1 MTNQVYGNMYNES
14 SKKERISIEQ
24 MNSGSALIWTLVSAL
39 IIFLIWAPFQQGLF
53 NGQSIDFEKPI
64 YWAGVWAAALLLLAV
79 VAFFKHMRIA
89 NKREITAV
97 GVWLLPLTYI
107 LSSFVA
113 VSHYLAMD
121 MILVMGISAIFFTI
135 GVFLLQHRS
144 ANRVMRAALL
154 WTTYLI
160 VIYGFINWFGQRMF
174 AGSLV
179 GWFSHVVSNGVYT
192 DAVMTDSNGLR
203 LTSVFQYANTY
214 AAFLMAMLFAV
225 LFTASRSLKLY
236 DRLIHGFMLVPI
248 ILSIALTLSRGGL
261 VMLPIVFIVLLLL
274 LKPTQ
279 QLVWIVNLA
288 VSAAISFI
296 VLQPI
301 TDMGLSLN
309 QVYNGAEAFKGW
321 ALLIGASAVN
331 AALIWLSGRY
341 LQPLFERKFEKWSA
355 RRTASLWLP
364 LGGLVVIAV
373 LAFLLIGTGLKNV
386 LPDNVRTRVEN
397 INFQQHSVLERIT
410 FYKDS
415 MKMVADYPIL
425 GGGGG
430 AWAVM
435 YEKYQNNPYISNQT
449 HNYFLQY
456 LDETGIVGILVLL
469 AFLVYVF
476 YQYLRSYYR
485 EQDEEKKHGYFF
497 YFLIAFSILAHSLL
511 DFNMSY
517 VYVSI
522 LVFFSLGG
530 MAAAIE
536 AVPLSRVKKT
546 PESANTDTDLAK
558 RTGIPTLYATCA
570 GVVAV
575 VLLIFSGRYVAAAGD
590 AQEAYALLQGTEQRS
605 YEEVRE
611 PLDRALKIRPT
622 DPTTVSQLAAVLQS
636 VYSSTQ
642 DANYLNEAEALL
654 LKAYERES
662 HSKAIL
668 NQLGAIYVSKNE
680 PEKSFRLLADNL
692 DKFNWD
698 MSWYEQVIGQAVTAS
713 YLSLNAGDTEA
724 QKAAAQIGIHTYN
737 RMLAGVEHLKTL
749 PEGQLQGRD
758 FTVTSMTTLNAGKAM
773 FLNGQTEEAAATLKN
788 ILTDDFAN
796 TENADTALW
805 YLIALKKLG
814 QEDPAVY
821 NKLMD
826 VNSSVKKQ
834 IDELGSSTF

>member
-1 MTNQVYGNMYNES
+1 MTNQVYGNMYDES

-24 MNSGSALIWTLVSAL
+24 MNSGTALIWTLVSAL

-53 NGQSIDFEKPI
+53 NGQSIEFEKQI
-64 YWAGVWAAALLLLAV
+64 YWAAVWSAALLLLGL
-79 VAFFKHMRIA
+79 VAFFKHLRIA
-89 NKREITAV
+89 NYREIAAV

-121 MILVMGISAIFFTI
+121 MILVMCISATFFTL

-144 ANRVMRAALL
+144 ASRVMRAALL

-179 GWFSHVVSNGVYT
+179 NWFSHVVENGIYK

-225 LFTASRSLKLY
+225 LFTASRSIKLH

-261 VMLPIVFIVLLLL
+261 VMLPVVFIVLLLL
-274 LKPTQ
+274 LKPAQ
-279 QLVWIVNLA
+279 QLIWIINLVISA
-288 VSAAISFI
+288 VISFI

-301 TDMGLSLN
+301 TDLGLSLN
-309 QVYNGAEAFKGW
+309 QVYNGADAFKGW

-331 AALIWLSGRY
+331 AALIWLTGRY
-341 LQPLFERKFEKWSA
+341 LKPLFESKFEKWST

-364 LGGLVVIAV
+364 LGGLLVVAV
-373 LAFLLIGTGLKNV
+373 LGFLLIGTGLKNA
-386 LPDNVRTRVEN
+386 LPENVRIRVEN

-415 MKMVADYPIL
+415 MKMVADYPVL

-435 YEKYQNNPYISNQT
+435 YEQYQNNPYVSNQT

-456 LDETGIVGILVLL
+456 LDETGIVGILILL
-469 AFLVYVF
+469 SFLIYVF

-485 EQDEEKKHGYFF
+485 EQDEEKKQGHFF
-497 YFLIAFSILAHSLL
+497 YFLIAFSILAHSVL

-530 MAAAIE
+530 MAAAIKATPFSRKKE
-536 AVPLSRVKKT
+536 ADAKAKT
-546 PESANTDTDLAK
+546 ADASS
-558 RTGIPTLYATCA
+558 GIPTLYTAAA
-570 GVVAV
+570 GIVAI
-575 VLLIFSGRYVAAAGD
+575 VLLVFSGRYVAAAGD
-590 AQEAYALLQGTEQRS
+590 VQEASRLLQSSEQKS
-605 YEEVRE
+605 YEQVRE
-611 PLDRALKIRPT
+611 PLDSALKVRPT
-622 DPTTVSQLAAVLQS
+622 DPTTVVQLAAVLQS
-636 VYSSTQ
+636 VYNSTQ
-642 DANYLNEAEALL
+642 DINYLDEAESV
-654 LKAYERES
+654 LKNGLEREPY
-662 HSKAIL
+662 SKSII
-668 NQLGAIYVSKNE
+668 NQLASVYMLKTETAN
-680 PEKSFRLLADNL
+680 SFNLIADNL
-692 DKFNWD
+692 YKFNWD
-698 MSWYEQVIGQAVTAS
+698 MSWYEQVIGQSVTLG
-713 YLSLNAGDTEA
+713 YLSLNLGDTET
-724 QKAAAQIGIHTYN
+724 QKAAAQKGVDAYK

-749 PEGQLQGRD
+749 PEGQLQGRE
-758 FTVTSMTTLNAGKAM
+758 FSVTSATTLNAGKAM
-773 FLNGQTEEAAATLKN
+773 FLSGQTEEAASTLKGM
-788 ILTDDFAN
+788 LTEDFAN
-796 TENADTALW
+796 AENLDAARW
-805 YLIALKKLG
+805 YLASLQKLG
-814 QEDPAVY
+814 QKDDAIYEKLIAADPSAEQ
-821 NKLMD
+821 
-826 VNSSVKKQ
+826 Q
-834 IDELGSSTF
+834 INELGSSTF